1 MFHNKGESM
10 FKILLVA
17 SLVAFSSVSVGAQE
31 VKDLIVKEVK
41 VGTGK
46 EAKDGNTVTV
56 HYTGTLT
63 NGKQFDSSVGRGP
76 FSFILGRGEVIKGW
90 DRGVKGMKIGGKRK
104 LTIPSHLGYGER
116 GAGADIPPGATLLFD
131 VELLKVE

>member
-1 MFHNKGESM
+1 M

-17 SLVAFSSVSVGAQE
+17 SLAAFSLGAQD
-31 VKDLIVKEVK
+31 VKDLVVKEVK
-41 VGTGK
+41 AGTGK

-63 NGKQFDSSVGRGP
+63 NGKKFDSSKDRKQP
-76 FSFILGRGEVIKGW
+76 FSFQLGRGEVIKGW
-90 DRGVKGMKIGGKRK
+90 DRGVKGMKEGGIRK

-116 GAGADIPPGATLLFD
+116 GAGADIPPNATLLFD

>member
-1 MFHNKGESM
+1 M

-17 SLVAFSSVSVGAQE
+17 SLVVNLVGISVGAQE
-31 VKDLIVKEVK
+31 VKDLIVKEEK

-63 NGKQFDSSVGRGP
+63 NKKKFDSSVDRKQP

-90 DRGVKGMKIGGKRK
+90 DRGVKGMKVGGKRK
-104 LTIPSHLGYGER
+104 LIIPSHLGYGER
-116 GAGADIPPGATLLFD
+116 GAGADIPPNATLLFD

>member
-1 MFHNKGESM
+1 MI
-10 FKILLVA
+10 KILLVA
-17 SLVAFSSVSVGAQE
+17 SLVAFSIGSQE

-63 NGKQFDSSVGRGP
+63 NGKKFDSSVGRGP

-90 DRGVKGMKIGGKRK
+90 DRGVKGMKIGGIRK
-104 LTIPSHLGYGER
+104 LTIPPHLGYGER
-116 GAGADIPPGATLLFD
+116 GAGADIPPNATLLFD

>member
-1 MFHNKGESM
+1 M
-10 FKILLVA
+10 
-17 SLVAFSSVSVGAQE
+17 
-31 VKDLIVKEVK
+31 
-41 VGTGK
+41 
-46 EAKDGNTVTV
+46 

-63 NGKQFDSSVGRGP
+63 NGKKFDSSVGRGP

-90 DRGVKGMKIGGKRK
+90 DRGVKGMKIGGIRK

-116 GAGADIPPGATLLFD
+116 GAGADIPPNATLLFD

>member
-1 MFHNKGESM
+1 M

-17 SLVAFSSVSVGAQE
+17 SLAAISIGAQE

-63 NGKQFDSSVGRGP
+63 NGKKFDSSVGRGP

-90 DRGVKGMKIGGKRK
+90 DRGVKGMKIGGIRK

-116 GAGADIPPGATLLFD
+116 GAGADIPPNATLLFD

>member
-1 MFHNKGESM
+1 M
-10 FKILLVA
+10 FKILLVASLVA
-17 SLVAFSSVSVGAQE
+17 SLVAFSSVSVGAQD

-41 VGTGK
+41 AGTGK

-90 DRGVKGMKIGGKRK
+90 DRGVKGMKIGGIRK
-104 LTIPSHLGYGER
+104 LTIPPHLGYGER
-116 GAGADIPPGATLLFD
+116 GAGADIPPNATLLFD